1 MNPESTQPPSAARAH
16 LRTLHASDAPTPMS
30 QRMRGGLVVS
40 CQPVDGGAMDRD
52 DIVVAMARAAVAG
65 GAVAVRIESA
75 ARVAAVVRALD
86 NVPVIGLIKRDLVD
100 SRVRITPT
108 IEDVAALASAGADII
123 AVDATARARPA
134 AVTALL
140 DAIRDSGA
148 LAMADCSNVDDA
160 HTAAA
165 LGFDI
170 VGTTLSGYTG
180 GEIPS
185 APDIALVRTLAAS
198 LPPHVRLMA
207 EGRFNTPADARAA
220 IEAGAWAVTVG
231 SAITRIEVVTGW
243 FTESLRSS
251 RDKPIGNVL
260 GN

>member
-1 MNPESTQPPSAARAH
+1 MNPDSNQPPSGARAH
-16 LRTLHASDAPTPMS
+16 LRKLHALNAPTPLS
-30 QRMRGGLVVS
+30 ERMRGGLVVS
-40 CQPVDGGAMDRD
+40 CQPVDGSAMDRD
-52 DIVVAMARAAVAG
+52 DIVVAMAHAAVAG
-65 GAVAVRIESA
+65 GAVAVRIEGA
-75 ARVAAVVRALD
+75 TRVAAVVRGLD

-100 SRVRITPT
+100 SPVRITPLL
-108 IEDVAALASAGADII
+108 EDVAALAAAGADII
-123 AVDATARARPA
+123 AVDATARTRPA
-134 AVTALL
+134 SASALR
-140 DAIRDSGA
+140 DAIRASGA

-160 HTAAA
+160 LAAAA

-180 GEIPS
+180 GETPS
-185 APDIALVRTLAAS
+185 APDIPLVRTLAAA

-243 FTESLRSS
+243 FADSLRSLYI
-251 RDKPIGNVL
+251 K
-260 GN
+260 